1 MLWSSSEG
9 DKAMTAI
16 AHTSFTTTSHI
27 DNVFAAMVGFCQD
40 CFAGARD
47 GREIETRYQTLSQLS
62 AHDLA
67 RIGLTRADIA
77 QAALTG
83 RPR

>member
-1 MLWSSSEG
+1 MLWSSTEG

-16 AHTSFTTTSHI
+16 THTSFTPTSHI
-27 DNVFAAMVGFCQD
+27 DNVFTAVVDFCAD

-47 GREIETRYQTLSQLS
+47 GREIEARYHTLSQLS
-62 AHDLA
+62 VHDLA
-67 RIGLTRADIA
+67 RIGLTRADVA

-83 RPR
+83 RTR